1 MFNSGCFVLTSE
13 WRNKPEGPPQAI
25 ESHDGSDGE
34 MFSRIFDSPEFRLE
48 VTVENGPLRWEAPFL
63 FYIIPIPTSYPYLAH
78 QPLRVDL
85 ALEPKVGQ
93 LAFDPRKT
101 FFVGTNQ
108 ARVAPANAWQE
119 WGKTNFPLALPVAT
133 NINFGLLY
141 APWDRIPPDRAL
153 PFQLSIEGL
162 TVSDRTISLPPI
174 TFKPETFVR
183 PGFKL
188 PY

>member
-1 MFNSGCFVLTSE
+1 VLFVTFSLFNSGCFVLTSE

-25 ESHDGSDGE
+25 ESHNGSDGE
-34 MFSRIFDSPEFRLE
+34 TFSRIFDSPEFRLE
-48 VTVENGPLRWEAPFL
+48 VKVENGPLRWEAPFL
-63 FYIIPIPTSYPYLAH
+63 FYIIPIPTA
-78 QPLRVDL
+78 R
-85 ALEPKVGQ
+85 VGQ
-93 LAFDPRKT
+93 LAFDPWET

-108 ARVAPANAWQE
+108 TRIAPANAWQE
-119 WGKTNFPLALPVAT
+119 WGKTNFPKALPLAT

-141 APWDRIPPDRAL
+141 APWDQIPPDRAL

-174 TFKPETFVR
+174 TFKPAAFVR